1 MNQDFRKP
9 TEHNMKRRSH
19 THDYCRS
26 GYYHITISTAQAL
39 HQPLGKIAGR
49 LDRPD
54 GDSDGPHVE
63 LSPLGQM
70 VEQELRVSIQH
81 YYPMLEVME
90 YVVMPEHLHFLLV
103 AHRDIMS
110 KNGKPTHLGHVIAG
124 FKYGCNKRYWAM
136 TGRAATAVTPAT
148 ESPGTRREGSGEQAG
163 GQSGTPEPESP
174 GTRREGSG
182 EQTGGQSGPP
192 ETESPGTRRGQGE
205 GTKAEPPGTGSGG
218 EAAGT
223 RREGSGEQAGGQ
235 SGPPEP
241 ESPGTGSEEPGGSQS
256 RVLGDSV
263 TKQEAPPLFDAGYC
277 DVMPIDAAQLATQRA
292 YIRGNPRSRLL
303 RTTNRQWLQPQRH
316 TVNTAVSIRAL
327 NGFLQRESPWQL
339 TPDSFAAITQR
350 LLKDNGY
357 VICDSYGNAELLQRK
372 LLPVVCHRKDA
383 ALFELQK
390 ARCMAEAAS
399 GTVLVSARIS
409 QREQNIMDAVSA
421 LGFPIIRIEDNG
433 FPDIYHPSAQRMDDC
448 ASGRLLLLTPWSYQ
462 IRSHMESI
470 STLECKTM
478 NCIAQAV
485 CRQKDDWWK

>member
-1 MNQDFRKP
+1 
-9 TEHNMKRRSH
+9 MKRRSH

-49 LDRPD
+49 LDKPD

-136 TGRAATAVTPAT
+136 TGRAETAVTPAT
-148 ESPGTRREGSGEQAG
+148 ESP
-163 GQSGTPEPESP
+163 
-174 GTRREGSG
+174 
-182 EQTGGQSGPP
+182 
-192 ETESPGTRRGQGE
+192 
-205 GTKAEPPGTGSGG
+205 
-218 EAAGT
+218 GT

-390 ARCMAEAAS
+390 ARCMAEAPS

-470 STLECKTM
+470 STLE
-478 NCIAQAV
+478 
-485 CRQKDDWWK
+485 

>member
-1 MNQDFRKP
+1 M
-9 TEHNMKRRSH
+9 
-19 THDYCRS
+19 
-26 GYYHITISTAQAL
+26 
-39 HQPLGKIAGR
+39 
-49 LDRPD
+49 
-54 GDSDGPHVE
+54 
-63 LSPLGQM
+63 
-70 VEQELRVSIQH
+70 
-81 YYPMLEVME
+81 
-90 YVVMPEHLHFLLV
+90 
-103 AHRDIMS
+103 
-110 KNGKPTHLGHVIAG
+110 
-124 FKYGCNKRYWAM
+124 
-136 TGRAATAVTPAT
+136 
-148 ESPGTRREGSGEQAG
+148 
-163 GQSGTPEPESP
+163 
-174 GTRREGSG
+174 
-182 EQTGGQSGPP
+182 
-192 ETESPGTRRGQGE
+192 
-205 GTKAEPPGTGSGG
+205 
-218 EAAGT
+218 
-223 RREGSGEQAGGQ
+223 
-235 SGPPEP
+235 
-241 ESPGTGSEEPGGSQS
+241 
-256 RVLGDSV
+256 
-263 TKQEAPPLFDAGYC
+263 
-277 DVMPIDAAQLATQRA
+277 
-292 YIRGNPRSRLL
+292 
-303 RTTNRQWLQPQRH
+303 
-316 TVNTAVSIRAL
+316 SIRAL

-357 VICDSYGNAELLQRK
+357 VICDSYGNAELLQKK

>member
-70 VEQELRVSIQH
+70 VEQELKVSIQH

-124 FKYGCNKRYWAM
+124 FKYGCNKHYWAM

-148 ESPGTRREGSGEQAG
+148 ESPGTRS
-163 GQSGTPEPESP
+163 
-174 GTRREGSG
+174 
-182 EQTGGQSGPP
+182 
-192 ETESPGTRRGQGE
+192 GQGE
-205 GTKAEPPGTGSGG
+205 GTEPEPPGTRSGQGEGTEPEPPGTGSGG
-218 EAAGT
+218 EAAST
-223 RREGSGEQAGGQ
+223 RREGSGEQAGGL
-235 SGPPEP
+235 SGAPET

-303 RTTNRQWLQPQRH
+303 RTTNRQWLKPQRH

-350 LLKDNGY
+350 LLTDNGY

>member
-148 ESPGTRREGSGEQAG
+148 ESP
-163 GQSGTPEPESP
+163 
-174 GTRREGSG
+174 
-182 EQTGGQSGPP
+182 
-192 ETESPGTRRGQGE
+192 
-205 GTKAEPPGTGSGG
+205 
-218 EAAGT
+218 GT

>member
-1 MNQDFRKP
+1 
-9 TEHNMKRRSH
+9 MKRRSH

-49 LDRPD
+49 LDKPD

-63 LSPLGQM
+63 LSSLGQM

-148 ESPGTRREGSGEQAG
+148 ESP
-163 GQSGTPEPESP
+163 
-174 GTRREGSG
+174 
-182 EQTGGQSGPP
+182 
-192 ETESPGTRRGQGE
+192 
-205 GTKAEPPGTGSGG
+205 
-218 EAAGT
+218 GT

>member
-182 EQTGGQSGPP
+182 EQTGGQSGTP
-192 ETESPGTRRGQGE
+192 ETESLGTRRGQGE

-223 RREGSGEQAGGQ
+223 RREGSGE
-235 SGPPEP
+235 
-241 ESPGTGSEEPGGSQS
+241 
-256 RVLGDSV
+256 
-263 TKQEAPPLFDAGYC
+263 
-277 DVMPIDAAQLATQRA
+277 
-292 YIRGNPRSRLL
+292 
-303 RTTNRQWLQPQRH
+303 
-316 TVNTAVSIRAL
+316 
-327 NGFLQRESPWQL
+327 
-339 TPDSFAAITQR
+339 
-350 LLKDNGY
+350 
-357 VICDSYGNAELLQRK
+357 
-372 LLPVVCHRKDA
+372 
-383 ALFELQK
+383 
-390 ARCMAEAAS
+390 
-399 GTVLVSARIS
+399 
-409 QREQNIMDAVSA
+409 
-421 LGFPIIRIEDNG
+421 
-433 FPDIYHPSAQRMDDC
+433 
-448 ASGRLLLLTPWSYQ
+448 
-462 IRSHMESI
+462 
-470 STLECKTM
+470 
-478 NCIAQAV
+478 
-485 CRQKDDWWK
+485 

>member
-148 ESPGTRREGSGEQAG
+148 ESPGTRREGIGEQTG

-174 GTRREGSG
+174 GTRR
-182 EQTGGQSGPP
+182 
-192 ETESPGTRRGQGE
+192 GQGE
-205 GTKAEPPGTGSGG
+205 GTEAEPPGTGSGG